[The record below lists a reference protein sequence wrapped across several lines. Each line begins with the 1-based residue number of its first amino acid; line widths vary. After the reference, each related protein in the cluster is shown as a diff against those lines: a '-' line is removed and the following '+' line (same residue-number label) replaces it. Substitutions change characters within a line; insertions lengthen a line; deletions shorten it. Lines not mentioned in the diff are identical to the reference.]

1 MSLITRLP
9 FRSKT
14 KLSKYESALE
24 DALKQKS
31 LHIAAV
37 NDTSVLASVPSIIS
51 VPDQD
56 NSGTAIVLPLTPS
69 TEGMICEVINQDA
82 AEAVSVGGVTCPFGE
97 VTKIRFD
104 GSAWVL
110 LYSTTIA

>member
-9 FRSKT
+9 FRSKS

-24 DALKQKS
+24 DALKQKTLYTAS
-31 LHIAAV
+31 V
-37 NDTSVLASVPSIIS
+37 DDTSVLTYVPSIIN

-56 NSGTAIVLPLTPS
+56 NSATVIVLPLTPS
-69 TEGMICEVINQDA
+69 TEGKISEVINNDA
-82 AEAVSVGGVTCPFGE
+82 AESVSVGGVTCPLGE
-97 VTKIRFD
+97 VTKIRFN